1 METMADA
8 ARQEY
13 RNLLETDGFV
23 RYFEQATPI
32 TVIEDLDLGSRP
44 ASRSGERTVED
55 LRAIPWVFSWT
66 QSRCILP
73 GWYAVATGIDAYLE
87 EGGSVETLQE
97 MYDEWPFFRT
107 TLDNA
112 ALSLSNRTRNRRT
125 VRRPGRR
132 RAARAVL
139 PACLRGVRAGERT
152 DPDDRPTRRA
162 SHP

>member
-8 ARQEY
+8 ARQGY
-13 RNLLETDGFV
+13 RDLLESDGFV

-73 GWYAVATGIDAYLE
+73 GWYGVGTGLE
-87 EGGSVETLQE
+87 AGIESAGIETLQA
-97 MYDEWPFFRT
+97 M
-107 TLDNA
+107 
-112 ALSLSNRTRNRRT
+112 
-125 VRRPGRR
+125 
-132 RAARAVL
+132 
-139 PACLRGVRAGERT
+139 
-152 DPDDRPTRRA
+152 
-162 SHP
+162 